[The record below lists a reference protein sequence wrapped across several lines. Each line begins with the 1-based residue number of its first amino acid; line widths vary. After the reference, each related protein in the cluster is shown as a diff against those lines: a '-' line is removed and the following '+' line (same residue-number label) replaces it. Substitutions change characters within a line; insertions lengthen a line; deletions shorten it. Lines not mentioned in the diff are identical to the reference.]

1 MSKEFIEKRVNS
13 LSLETAVR
21 QQEQLSYLITSQVQ
35 KDIRVDYFEKFAER
49 KYYTSDV
56 FLNWVKQVL
65 KEPNFL
71 SFAKHF
77 RDPNPSSKL
86 INTRVKEPLSRV
98 FFSEDSYFIY
108 QVNGKSID
116 HPLELEDD
124 FEEKLFDAILFNCN
138 DIIVHDLKDTN
149 RPYREFVDIKK
160 VESIEVN
167 NNLIKKIAYKACV
180 EIQGEKVYGYV
191 YLDDNV
197 YQFYDKER
205 NLLISEEHDYR
216 ECPATFVSNQNFD
229 NDPVVKKSVFS
240 YLRAELEEYS
250 FLKTLQRMTDINGAI
265 PITVR
270 VKTKEKTADSLDFDA
285 RDGEP
290 MSIEQLGSQVSSEAR
305 ATAGVGGGSVMQA
318 GTEVT
323 VPLVEKADGSIDME
337 FAKNF
342 ITFYYTP
349 VEALKYLN
357 DRIKELESSIIT
369 CSIGDYDEGNDVS
382 MTEMQVSKGYVS
394 REDKLRWLSNSL
406 SFSRKLSDKMML
418 SLKYGR
424 PNVEV
429 DIFYGSDFFME
440 SQSKLYEMFRN
451 SPNSIE
457 RKNILIRL
465 SQRRNIFNKEK
476 SKREVI
482 LYKILPYCADKDFET
497 AISKDRVMPEIFE
510 FQTRFTYWV
519 AIFESYFGDIVSF
532 WNDLNESESSKIIIL
547 NNLIYELIKKDDSLT
562 KFINNGRETNSDPTS
577 VSRESVVL

>member
-21 QQEQLSYLITSQVQ
+21 QQEQLSYLITSKVQ
-35 KDIRVDYFEKFAER
+35 KDIRVDYFEKYVER
-49 KYYTSDV
+49 KYYTNDV
-56 FLNWVKQVL
+56 FLNWVKQIL

-71 SFAKHF
+71 SFAKYF

-108 QVNGKSID
+108 QINGKSID
-116 HPLELEDD
+116 HPIELEDD
-124 FEEKLFDAILFNCN
+124 FEEKLFDALLFNCN

-149 RPYREFVDIKK
+149 KPYREFVDIDK
-160 VESIEVN
+160 VESIEVED
-167 NNLIKKIAYKACV
+167 NLIKRIAYKACI
-180 EIQGEKVYGYV
+180 EMDDEKVYGYV
-191 YLDDNV
+191 YLDDEV

-205 NLLISEEHDYR
+205 NLIISEAHDYQ

-229 NDPVVKKSVFS
+229 KDPIVKKSVFS
-240 YLRAELEEYS
+240 YLRAELEEYC
-250 FLKTLQRMTDINGAI
+250 FLKTLQRMTDANGAI

-270 VKTKEKTADSLDFDA
+270 VETKEETPNSLDFDA
-285 RDGEP
+285 KEGEP
-290 MSIEQLGSQVSSEAR
+290 MSIEQLGGQVSSEAR
-305 ATAGVGGGSVMQA
+305 STAGVGGGSVMQA
-318 GTEVT
+318 GTEIT
-323 VPLVEKADGSIDME
+323 VPLIEKTDGAIDME

-342 ITFYYTP
+342 VTFYYTP
-349 VEALKYLN
+349 TEALKYLN
-357 DRIKELESSIIT
+357 ERIKEVESSIIT
-369 CSIGDYDEGNDVS
+369 CAIGDYDEGNDVS
-382 MTEMQVSKGYVS
+382 MTELQVSKGYVS

-440 SQSKLYEMFRN
+440 SQAKLYDMFKN

-497 AISKDRVMPEIFE
+497 AINKDRVMPEIFE
-510 FQTRFTYWV
+510 FQTRFNYWI
-519 AIFESYFGDIVSF
+519 AIFESYFGDIVTF
-532 WNDLNESESSKIIIL
+532 WNSLSESESSKIVIL
-547 NNLIYELIKKDDSLT
+547 NNLIYELIKKDESLT
-562 KFINNGRETNSDPTS
+562 NFINNGRETSSDAES
-577 VSRESVVL
+577 VSRQNVVV